1 MHLLV
6 IMIVRVAEEAAYL
19 ALCRVLVLRHLVL
32 RHLCHLVVVAGPC
45 RRSELLVGGING
57 IDVPVDLLVD
67 LEELLSVGQ
76 GEAAGLSGHLV
87 GRQDGEGRLVLGGR
101 QDDATGIARPGR
113 SIGRGDPTTRGKG
126 VGNDQVDLVGMADR
140 GDAQTA
146 DADVALLALGL
157 LGGAC
162 HVGRFAKLDGLF
174 VVEAFVSAL
183 GFAGLA
189 GKTAVGLVISEDDG
203 GGGGGRQKS
212 HEDGE
217 ELHDVVA
224 AVVATSIMAYMRA

>member
-101 QDDATGIARPGR
+101 QDDATGIARSGR
-113 SIGRGDPTTRGKG
+113 SIGRSDPTTRGKG

-183 GFAGLA
+183 GFAGFA
-189 GKTAVGLVISEDDG
+189 GKTAVGLVISEDD

-224 AVVATSIMAYMRA
+224 AVVATLMMYMRA